1 MADDILLGFKQRIE
15 NAKHGE
21 KGKILAEAKERL
33 GLSKDAFYRELAKLG
48 YSSGRKARA
57 DKGQSSQDP
66 ESLDKLK
73 AMLAVGSRKNGKQ
86 IVETPNA
93 MSILA
98 ANGCEF
104 KSPSTVRKLLREQN
118 ATAKMLNQSTAHVQ
132 LRSLYPN
139 HVHQV
144 DPSLCLIY
152 YPPGG
157 KKGRVQRFMSDDEFY
172 KNKPENLEKI
182 KNLRVWRY
190 VLTDHYSGAV
200 RVRYY
205 ESAGETMA
213 NLYDFLLWCW
223 GLHNDEKCPM
233 RGLPDILVM
242 DKGSANTAGAVIRAL
257 DALSVDVIDHEV
269 GRARAKGQV
278 ENANNLVEKLFESRL
293 MFEPVNSVAE
303 LNERVIAWQN
313 AYNADQIP
321 NYSAKHSRHGKGRYE
336 FWMKRMAHGKVRD
349 LPSEDICR
357 WLLTHKEETRT
368 VKPDLSITFVHPTVK
383 RSQKYAL
390 DGLVGIYKGLK
401 VLVLPMALSER
412 GEILVYCKYQGEQ
425 QIHTV
430 APIEVDDAGFD
441 ITGAVIGEQ
450 MKAPKDTAIDTARK
464 QAERDA
470 YPGMSDEQ
478 IAKAKRGK
486 KAVPFGGALDAHS
499 HLNELQTP
507 DFMRVRGEQVDTGL
521 QQPTNRL
528 NGVALRKAIVAK
540 RGTPITPEEKT
551 YLADRSIEASQLPS
565 LLDELATLD
574 KPNHLNV
581 VNFTR

>member
-1 MADDILLGFKQRIE
+1 
-15 NAKHGE
+15 
-21 KGKILAEAKERL
+21 
-33 GLSKDAFYRELAKLG
+33 
-48 YSSGRKARA
+48 
-57 DKGQSSQDP
+57 
-66 ESLDKLK
+66 
-73 AMLAVGSRKNGKQ
+73 
-86 IVETPNA
+86 
-93 MSILA
+93 
-98 ANGCEF
+98 
-104 KSPSTVRKLLREQN
+104 KSASTVRKLLREQN
-118 ATAKMLNQSTAHVQ
+118 ATARMLNQSTAHVQ

-313 AYNADQIP
+313 
-321 NYSAKHSRHGKGRYE
+321 
-336 FWMKRMAHGKVRD
+336 
-349 LPSEDICR
+349 
-357 WLLTHKEETRT
+357 
-368 VKPDLSITFVHPTVK
+368 
-383 RSQKYAL
+383 
-390 DGLVGIYKGLK
+390 
-401 VLVLPMALSER
+401 
-412 GEILVYCKYQGEQ
+412 
-425 QIHTV
+425 
-430 APIEVDDAGFD
+430 
-441 ITGAVIGEQ
+441 
-450 MKAPKDTAIDTARK
+450 
-464 QAERDA
+464 
-470 YPGMSDEQ
+470 
-478 IAKAKRGK
+478 
-486 KAVPFGGALDAHS
+486 
-499 HLNELQTP
+499 
-507 DFMRVRGEQVDTGL
+507 
-521 QQPTNRL
+521 
-528 NGVALRKAIVAK
+528 
-540 RGTPITPEEKT
+540 
-551 YLADRSIEASQLPS
+551 
-565 LLDELATLD
+565 
-574 KPNHLNV
+574 
-581 VNFTR
+581 